1 MEFAVI
7 SKIKLFFALIY
18 AIAFWSPKLKEICI
32 LYYILNIKLQ
42 SPETHLDKGRWSSKK
57 WKYDLIWTARYQV
70 CMRFLSFVFY
80 KRVYQAHAIKYAL
93 LYVGGEKKIHWEVWF
108 VQNNLEKNMCIP
120 DISDK
125 TVLTQLEVMQLF
137 SCRGLLNIAPPPKKK
152 PLNFQL
158 LPLTSNV
165 WNRYILPILKS
176 LHKTSPCCRY
186 PPLGVTSRD

>member
-1 MEFAVI
+1 MVIGICSYIQNKTFFLLWYMQLLSDLLSSKRFA
-7 SKIKLFFALIY
+7 
-18 AIAFWSPKLKEICI
+18 
-32 LYYILNIKLQ
+32 YYILNIKLQ
-42 SPETHLDKGRWSSKK
+42 SPETHLDQGRWSSKK

-137 SCRGLLNIAPPPKKK
+137 SCRGLLNIAPPPKK
-152 PLNFQL
+152 N
-158 LPLTSNV
+158 
-165 WNRYILPILKS
+165 
-176 LHKTSPCCRY
+176 H
-186 PPLGVTSRD
+186 